1 MRFGSLPYKITEVF
15 GLNAANKEKFEVEK
29 ILINNLDDVSHR
41 KKNELISMQKKDFH
55 ENEVLQYELI

>member
-1 MRFGSLPYKITEVF
+1 VF
-15 GLNAANKEKFEVEK
+15 DLNAANKEKFEVEK